1 MTEDVLEAQKLTYID
16 LYNEVTGQAWSM
28 FDGDVE
34 AQDEF
39 EKSVTTSMQK
49 ALSALWCSYKFPFRL
64 KELTLETESGVSS
77 YKKPHGNISQFI
89 VDRSRVYGVRI
100 GGTYLNLEKNYRTL
114 EEKSGKPTS
123 FYIKNDKLYLYPTPD
138 AAYEVNIEYWS
149 MFAACD
155 SEGNEKATF
164 TEEDDY
170 IDIPEEYNEIFK
182 NAFITKCMVIAI
194 ANHQDE
200 NFSGYKEQFDEAYKI
215 LVDYVRGVET
225 DKTIGWR

>member
-1 MTEDVLEAQKLTYID
+1 
-16 LYNEVTGQAWSM
+16 M

-123 FYIKNDKLYLYPTPD
+123 FYIKNISSKEIRLKKIACIYQHWYAIIKIISKLLQVYQTQNP
-138 AAYEVNIEYWS
+138 
-149 MFAACD
+149 
-155 SEGNEKATF
+155 K
-164 TEEDDY
+164 
-170 IDIPEEYNEIFK
+170 
-182 NAFITKCMVIAI
+182 
-194 ANHQDE
+194 
-200 NFSGYKEQFDEAYKI
+200 
-215 LVDYVRGVET
+215 
-225 DKTIGWR
+225 